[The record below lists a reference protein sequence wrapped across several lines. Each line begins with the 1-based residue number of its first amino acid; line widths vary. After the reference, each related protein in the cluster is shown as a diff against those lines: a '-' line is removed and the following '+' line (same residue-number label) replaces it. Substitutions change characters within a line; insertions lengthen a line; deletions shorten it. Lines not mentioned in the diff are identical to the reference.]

1 MIEYG
6 LSKHQLKELKRFSH
20 IFNKDKD
27 QFILDCILVV
37 LCRWNDDKEEFNNG
51 RGFDPDISEV
61 DFSIELP
68 KEVEDDL
75 YELSDDHDL
84 SIYDCINGI
93 IELILHYLDLNWS
106 GEYGLESDDMTDQEK
121 VIELTKENEGED
133 SCWIK
138 YFGQNNSM

>member
-6 LSKHQLKELKRFSH
+6 LSKYQLEELNKFSN

-37 LCRWNDDKEEFNNG
+37 LCRWKDNKKDFNKG

-61 DFSIELP
+61 DFSINLP
-68 KEVEDDL
+68 TKIEEEL

-84 SIYDCINGI
+84 SPYDCINGI
-93 IELILHYLDLNWS
+93 AGMVLYYLDLNWS
-106 GEYGLESDDMTDQEK
+106 GHYGLSKDDMTDQEK
-121 VIELTKENEGED
+121 VIELTKENKTD
-133 SCWIK
+133 DPCWGK
-138 YFGQNNSM
+138 YFI